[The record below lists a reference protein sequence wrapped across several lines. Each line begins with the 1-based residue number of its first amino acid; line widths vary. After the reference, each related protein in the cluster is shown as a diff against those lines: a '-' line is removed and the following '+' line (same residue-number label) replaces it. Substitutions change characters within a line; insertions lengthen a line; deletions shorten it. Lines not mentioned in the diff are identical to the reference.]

1 MSFNEKGIEA
11 LALGELIKRQ
21 RELRNIS
28 IKELSEQTG
37 ISVNNLKNL
46 EAGNY
51 NNLPADI
58 YVESFIVK
66 CEQTLGF
73 ENDELLILYKNERK
87 TSGRNQVQEISK
99 MPAKSFSVTP
109 KTIGKFL
116 VVFLTFFVLIYF
128 GIQLSY
134 LLGAPKLVVITPESD
149 IITELKEI
157 SISGTTQPDNKV
169 TINNNDIFVDREGS
183 FSEIVPLQ
191 DGVNTIEIKSTNRFG
206 KESVV
211 IRRVML
217 NLNY

>member
-1 MSFNEKGIEA
+1 MSFDEKNIEA
-11 LALGELIKRQ
+11 LVLGELIKRQ
-21 RELRNIS
+21 RESKNIS

-46 EAGNY
+46 EVGNY

-58 YVESFIVK
+58 YVENFVAK
-66 CEQTLGF
+66 CEQALGF
-73 ENDELLILYKNERK
+73 ESGKLLIQYQNERK
-87 TSGRNQVQEISK
+87 SSDRNQNQEVSK
-99 MPAKSFSVTP
+99 IPARSFTITP
-109 KTIGKFL
+109 KVIGKFL
-116 VVFLTFFVLIYF
+116 VVFLTLFIVTYF

-149 IITELKEI
+149 IITELREI
-157 SISGTTQPDNKV
+157 SVSGMTQPDNKV
-169 TINNNDIFVDREGS
+169 TINNNDIFIDREGS

-211 IRRVML
+211 VRRIML
-217 NLNY
+217 NSK